1 MAEQG
6 AEGDRELVDKNLGS
20 TVYIYTTLND
30 RLKETEGQSMVTLPR
45 KDVLK
50 MRRAAIV
57 ANQSVAGIVKG
68 ARARENRL
76 VVEQHLLRQAAY
88 RDRIDRD
95 AHRARIFERIR
106 VHQYETAP
114 SGLATNAA
122 PGHSGIDR
130 VMRAVAAIESS
141 LASLSP
147 TGAQNLHGTGM
158 FAAKK

>member
-30 RLKETEGQSMVTLPR
+30 RLKETEGQSTVALPR

-95 AHRARIFERIR
+95 AHRARIFERMR
-106 VHQYETAP
+106 ERYESAP
-114 SGLATNAA
+114 PGLATNAA
-122 PGHSGIDR
+122 PDRSAIDR
-130 VMRAVAAIESS
+130 VMRAVAGIESS

-147 TGAQNLHGTGM
+147 TGAQNLHGVGM